1 MNRAEEM
8 RAALGRWKK
17 SGLSLHAFAK
27 REETSYS
34 KLQYWAA
41 RTRRGARQWW
51 QRRTSRAKTRRSS
64 SAQAMRRRRGVVR

>member
-34 KLQYWAA
+34 KLQYW
-41 RTRRGARQWW
+41 
-51 QRRTSRAKTRRSS
+51 RRSS
-64 SAQAMRRRRGVVR
+64 GEGETAFVRWGE